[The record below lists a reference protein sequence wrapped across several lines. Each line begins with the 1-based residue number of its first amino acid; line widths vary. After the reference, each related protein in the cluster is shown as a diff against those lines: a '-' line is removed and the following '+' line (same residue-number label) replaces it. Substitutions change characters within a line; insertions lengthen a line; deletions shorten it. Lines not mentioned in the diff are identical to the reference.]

1 MFVVES
7 TSDILYLI
15 FSERKNVDIF
25 GEPGDW
31 NARVVLK
38 VWSAGSQRA
47 ASSSN
52 ANSILD
58 FCMHLVQAG
67 TSFKKNNASQKIIEQ
82 YFFKAQKKA
91 VVLEWRGER
100 SIEVNVVE
108 AAVRGHNG

>member
-1 MFVVES
+1 
-7 TSDILYLI
+7 
-15 FSERKNVDIF
+15 
-25 GEPGDW
+25 
-31 NARVVLK
+31 
-38 VWSAGSQRA
+38 
-47 ASSSN
+47 
-52 ANSILD
+52 
-58 FCMHLVQAG
+58 MHLVQAG